1 MKTLLY
7 LILSIMS
14 VAMYGQK
21 IPVMQKKIVGNEH
34 RIDVYTAT
42 QNKANV
48 LNVSQIAEDIEFLP
62 LETTDECLLGDGIR
76 NLVVS
81 QSDII
86 IFDGEEVCY
95 RFGRNGK
102 FKNRIGRKG
111 NGPGE
116 YVKSFYVVVD
126 TLNQWVY
133 MGDYNQ
139 KKFVKYDY
147 EGKFLA
153 NLKTDGVGLLNYLYK
168 PMQLVMVNNFY
179 QYAKKGQRFSLNL
192 YDEKS
197 KKIISRMSCDY
208 REDIPQLAI
217 CNPSVYNYKGNTYV
231 KDYWCDTIYRMKDP
245 YHLESVAYV
254 DKGKYVERTENDYSL
269 IGKKANPRDYMVL
282 SILEI
287 NETDRYIILTTS
299 KGRVY
304 YDKKEK
310 KTFATGTL
318 RQPTFL
324 TAKDDLY
331 GGPGLQD
338 FHINDN
344 TLYTFRYPHEFEE
357 YSNGKHSITDAR
369 YNAYRKMV
377 EELNSEDN
385 PVIMI
390 VKLKK

>member
-1 MKTLLY
+1 MKNILS
-7 LILSIMS
+7 LILMLLSLS
-14 VAMYGQK
+14 MYGQK
-21 IPVMQKKIVGNEH
+21 IPAMQKKIVGNEH
-34 RIDVYTAT
+34 RIDVYSAT
-42 QNKANV
+42 QNKAEV

-62 LETTDECLLGDGIR
+62 LETTDECLLGDGMR
-76 NLVVS
+76 NLVVAKN
-81 QSDII
+81 DII
-86 IFDGEEVCY
+86 IYDGEEVCY

-116 YVKSFYVVVD
+116 YVKSFYIVVD

-133 MGDYNQ
+133 MGDYSQ
-139 KKFVKYDY
+139 KKLVKYDY
-147 EGKFLA
+147 EGKYLGD
-153 NLKTDGVGLLNYLYK
+153 LKTDGVGLLNYFYK
-168 PMQLVMVNNFY
+168 PMQLVMVDNFY
-179 QYAKKGQRFSLNL
+179 QYAKKGQRFCLNL

-197 KKIISRMSCDY
+197 KRIISRMSCDY
-208 REDIPQLAI
+208 KEDIPQLAI
-217 CNPSVYNYKGNTYV
+217 CNPSVYSYKGNTYV
-231 KDYWCDTIYRMKDP
+231 KDFWCDTIYRMKDP

-254 DKGKYVERTENDYSL
+254 DKGKFANRTENDYNL
-269 IGKKANPRDYMVL
+269 IGKKASAGDYMVL
-282 SILEI
+282 SIFDI

-318 RQPTFL
+318 KQPKFL

-338 FHINDN
+338 FHINGN
-344 TLYTFRYPHEFEE
+344 TIYTFRYPHEFEE
-357 YSNGKHSITDAR
+357 FGNGKHRITDAR
-369 YNAYRKMV
+369 YDAYCKMV
-377 EELNSEDN
+377 EGLNSEDN

>member
-1 MKTLLY
+1 MKNILS
-7 LILSIMS
+7 LILMLLSLS
-14 VAMYGQK
+14 MYGQK

-42 QNKANV
+42 QNKAEV

-62 LETTDECLLGDGIR
+62 LETTDECLLGNGMR
-76 NLVVS
+76 NLVVT
-81 QSDII
+81 QNDII
-86 IFDGEEVCY
+86 IYDGEEVCY

-116 YVKSFYVVVD
+116 YVKSLYIVVD

-147 EGKFLA
+147 EGKYLA
-153 NLKTDGVGLLNYLYK
+153 DLKTDGVGLLNYLYK
-168 PMQLVMVNNFY
+168 PMQLVMVDNFY
-179 QYAKKGQRFSLNL
+179 QYAKKGKRFSLNL
-192 YDEKS
+192 YDEKN
-197 KKIISRMSCDY
+197 KKVISRMQCDY
-208 REDIPQLAI
+208 EEDIPKLAI
-217 CNPSVYNYKGNTYV
+217 CNPVVYSYKDNTFV
-231 KDYWCDTIYRMKDP
+231 KDYWCDTIYRVVDP
-245 YHLESVAYV
+245 YHLESVAYI
-254 DKGKYVERTENDYSL
+254 DKGKYVDRTENDYSL
-269 IGKKANPRDYMVL
+269 IGKKPSPRDYMVF
-282 SILEI
+282 SIFEI
-287 NETDRYIILTTS
+287 KETDRYIILITN

-318 RQPTFL
+318 HQPKFL
-324 TAKDDLY
+324 SARDDLY
-331 GGPGLQD
+331 GGPGLEG
-338 FHINDN
+338 FYVNGN
-344 TLYTFRYPHEFEE
+344 TIYTFRYPHEFEE
-357 YSNGKHSITDAR
+357 FGNGKHRITDAR
-369 YNAYRKMV
+369 YDAYRKMV
-377 EELNSEDN
+377 EGLNSEDN

>member
-1 MKTLLY
+1 MKNALF
-7 LILSIMS
+7 LILLFLSLS
-14 VAMYGQK
+14 MYGQK
-21 IPVMQKKIVGNEH
+21 IPVMQKKITGNEH
-34 RIDVYTAT
+34 RIDVYSAI
-42 QNKANV
+42 QNKTDV

-76 NLVVS
+76 NLVVT
-81 QSDII
+81 QSDIL

-111 NGPGE
+111 NGPEE
-116 YVKSFYVVVD
+116 YVKSFYIVVD

-133 MGDYNQ
+133 MGDYGQ

-147 EGKFLA
+147 EGNYLTD
-153 NLKTDGVGLLNYLYK
+153 LKTEGVGQLNYLHK
-168 PMQLVMVNNFY
+168 PMQLVMVDNFY

-192 YDEKS
+192 YDEKN
-197 KKIISRMSCDY
+197 KRIISRMSCDY
-208 REDIPQLAI
+208 KGDIPQLAI

-231 KDYWCDTIYRMKDP
+231 KDFWCDTIYRMKDP

-254 DKGKYVERTENDYSL
+254 DKGKFVDRTENDYSL
-269 IGKKANPRDYMVL
+269 VGKKTSSRDYMVL
-282 SILEI
+282 SIFDI
-287 NETDRYIILTTS
+287 NEMDRYVILSTS

-318 RQPTFL
+318 KQPQFL

-331 GGPGLQD
+331 GGPGLQG
-338 FHINDN
+338 FYVNGNYI
-344 TLYTFRYPHEFEE
+344 YTFRHPHEFEE
-357 YSNGKHSITDAR
+357 YGNGKHRITDAR
-369 YNAYRKMV
+369 YNAYRTLVDGLKID
-377 EELNSEDN
+377 DN